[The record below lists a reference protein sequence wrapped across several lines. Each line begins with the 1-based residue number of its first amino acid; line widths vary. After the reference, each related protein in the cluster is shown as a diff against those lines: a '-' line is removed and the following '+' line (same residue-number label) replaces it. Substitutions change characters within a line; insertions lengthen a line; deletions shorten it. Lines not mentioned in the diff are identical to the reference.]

1 MTSEIILFKAIVS
14 EVDQKIQQINNA
26 HVAIIVDVIGAV
38 VLVTRIWEC
47 AWTIVIG
54 GRGIEIVA
62 FAVGAPGI
70 VQIVANAVVV
80 FIWSAAAAANPKCV
94 GLIAAT
100 IAVSVRNACAAAVEE
115 RSRSIAYAASIKGS
129 NASINGVA
137 YAILIEVGSA
147 GSTAHADCVG
157 LISIAVAIPFWNV
170 VAPAL
175 EGLTYAIAHS
185 TSIKGTHARV
195 DVVANSVLVGIGRAG
210 SPTNAQYVQ
219 LLTIAVAIPF
229 WNVVAP
235 TLENVAYAFAN
246 SAHIECAYT
255 GVDVVTNAVLVK
267 VDSTGSVANAKCV
280 ELIAIAVAVALWNV
294 VAPALEDVPYSIAHA
309 ASIECANTRV
319 DVVANAVL
327 VDVCWAASA
336 ADAERVELIAI
347 AVTFSIGH
355 TIAPALKGRTGAV
368 ANATVIQGA
377 NARIDVV
384 TNAVAIFIG
393 HAVSAAVSDDVC
405 LVAIAIAIAIGNACA
420 AAIIDIAWAVA
431 DAAGV

>member
-1 MTSEIILFKAIVS
+1 M
-14 EVDQKIQQINNA
+14 
-26 HVAIIVDVIGAV
+26 
-38 VLVTRIWEC
+38 
-47 AWTIVIG
+47 
-54 GRGIEIVA
+54 
-62 FAVGAPGI
+62 
-70 VQIVANAVVV
+70 
-80 FIWSAAAAANPKCV
+80 
-94 GLIAAT
+94 IAAT

-170 VAPAL
+170 VAP
-175 EGLTYAIAHS
+175 
-185 TSIKGTHARV
+185 
-195 DVVANSVLVGIGRAG
+195 
-210 SPTNAQYVQ
+210 
-219 LLTIAVAIPF
+219 
-229 WNVVAP
+229 

-255 GVDVVTNAVLVK
+255 GVDVVTNSVLVK

-327 VDVCWAASA
+327 VDVC
-336 ADAERVELIAI
+336 
-347 AVTFSIGH
+347 
-355 TIAPALKGRTGAV
+355 
-368 ANATVIQGA
+368 
-377 NARIDVV
+377 
-384 TNAVAIFIG
+384 
-393 HAVSAAVSDDVC
+393 
-405 LVAIAIAIAIGNACA
+405 
-420 AAIIDIAWAVA
+420 
-431 DAAGV
+431 